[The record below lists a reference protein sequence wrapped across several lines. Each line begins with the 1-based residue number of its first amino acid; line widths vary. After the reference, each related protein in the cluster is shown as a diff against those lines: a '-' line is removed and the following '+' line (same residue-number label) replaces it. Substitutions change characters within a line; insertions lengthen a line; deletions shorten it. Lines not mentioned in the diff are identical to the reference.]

1 MGLLMAKKKT
11 ETAHE
16 PSAADRY
23 LILMRHAKSDW
34 GDESLSD
41 HQRPLNHRGKR
52 DAPRMAD
59 WLAKIDVVPDRI
71 LSSSAERTRETVARM
86 IEQWEGE
93 PNTSFCDELYLA
105 TPESILSTIRA
116 DACDATKLM
125 VVGHNPGIT
134 QLVSGLA
141 EELIDMP
148 TAAVAVFRIAT
159 SGWSDLRTSTPMSL
173 TQFMRPKA
181 L

>member
-1 MGLLMAKKKT
+1 MAKKKT
-11 ETAHE
+11 ETSHE
-16 PSAADRY
+16 PSAGERF

-52 DAPRMAD
+52 DAPRMAE
-59 WLAKIDVVPDRI
+59 WLAKIDMVPDRI
-71 LSSSAERTRETVARM
+71 LSSSAERTRETVALM
-86 IEQWEGE
+86 MEEWPDE
-93 PNTSFCDELYLA
+93 PNTYFCEELYLA

-125 VVGHNPGIT
+125 VVGHNPGIAH
-134 QLVSGLA
+134 LVSGLA
-141 EELIDMP
+141 EKFIEMP
-148 TAAVAVFRIAT
+148 TAAVAVFKIAPAD
-159 SGWSDLRTSTPMSL
+159 WSDLRTDTPVSL